1 MSMWKLRIFANL
13 PCYWLINIFWLCP
26 VSVLVSRANIVFLL
40 DRWGGHRK
48 LGDFVSITSRTNYWA
63 QESNLQI
70 LGSIAY
76 EEWCHLL
83 LNQIDSV
90 IWHNS
95 MDTILEKRQNDI
107 IITSFKIWYVLVTWI
122 IIHGWNV
129 LMYKSRSY
137 WWTWSWAKLLEFWSL
152 VGAKIRVWVCMRV
165 CVHRCL
171 NEFNNIA

>member
-1 MSMWKLRIFANL
+1 MWKLRIFANL

-26 VSVLVSRANIVFLL
+26 VSVLVNRANIVFLL

-48 LGDFVSITSRTNYWA
+48 LGDFVSITSRTNDWA

-70 LGSIAY
+70 LGSIAC

-95 MDTILEKRQNDI
+95 MDTILGKRQNDI
-107 IITSFKIWYVLVTWI
+107 IITSFEIWLVLVTRI

-129 LMYKSRSY
+129 QKQIVLVDMELGQITWVLKSS
-137 WWTWSWAKLLEFWSL
+137 WSQNTCVS
-152 VGAKIRVWVCMRV
+152 VYVCM
-165 CVHRCL
+165 C
-171 NEFNNIA
+171 A